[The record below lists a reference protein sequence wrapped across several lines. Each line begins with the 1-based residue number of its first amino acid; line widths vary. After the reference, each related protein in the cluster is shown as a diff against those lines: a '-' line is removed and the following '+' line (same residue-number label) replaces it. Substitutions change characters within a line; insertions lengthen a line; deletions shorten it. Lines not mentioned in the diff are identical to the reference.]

1 MEWLLHNEIAD
12 LRGPDFLLLY
22 GIFIA
27 FLLVFCWWQIGK
39 ADQSGT
45 LMPLPLPSQPDPY
58 EIAYLRQGEQEVY
71 NLILLRLVQHNYI
84 EVSKDAEPI
93 IDQSRSH
100 PDPKLLSPVERL
112 VWDIFKTPMTARRG
126 FPLINDQI
134 KNFCVPYAGRA
145 MQEQLL
151 LSPEV
156 KKSTR
161 KMKLLAM
168 TAIILLGAYKFIVAL
183 AKGRYNVMF
192 LLLMGLFGVLL
203 LAKIG
208 PPKRLT
214 RRGRDYLKRLQS
226 TFKPADVSNSASSG
240 KGDREIFILAGLF
253 GMGVLTGTLYQ
264 NFLPIFSLGNAATGS
279 DSIGGYTSIDSGGC
293 SSNSSD
299 GGGCS
304 SGGGGCGG
312 CGGGG
317 D

>member
-12 LRGPDFLLLY
+12 MRGPNFLLLY

-27 FLLVFCWWQIGK
+27 ILLIFCRWQIGR

-45 LMPLPLPSQPDPY
+45 LMPLPFPSQPDPY
-58 EIAYLRQGEQEVY
+58 ETAYLRQGEQEVY
-71 NLILLRLVQHNYI
+71 NLILLRLVQQNYI

-93 IDQSRSH
+93 IDQCQSH

-112 VWDIFKTPMTARRG
+112 VWDIFKTPMTARSG

-145 MQEQLL
+145 LQEQLL

-161 KMKLLAM
+161 KIKLQAG
-168 TAIILLGAYKFIVAL
+168 TAIILLGAYKLVVAL

-192 LLLMGLFGVLL
+192 LLIMGLVGVLF

-208 PPKRLT
+208 SPKRLT

-226 TFKPADVSNSASSG
+226 TFKPADIFNSPSSG
-240 KGDREIFILAGLF
+240 TVESDLLILAGLF

-264 NFLPIFSLGNAATGS
+264 NFLPMFSPGNADASSWSGS
-279 DSIGGYTSIDSGGC
+279 DSSDSSGGC
-293 SSNSSD
+293 SSSSSD
-299 GGGCS
+299 SGGCS